1 MVAALVAVL
10 GWTTGCTSTDGEA
23 TVTSRSTTAPSP
35 GVSAPNAPAPGVSGP
50 SAPAPDVSDP
60 SAPAPRVPALS
71 LPGVE
76 PGFVR
81 LASGGPRRGSADL
94 GRVVVGKGTTW
105 VNIHCVADS
114 GTRRLTVTV
123 GEVARFG
130 VVCGGTDPG
139 TYANRLDL
147 SEGGTG
153 RFHVEAPHDVRWTAD
168 VQGEATSRR

>member
-10 GWTTGCTSTDGEA
+10 GWTTGCTSTDTV
-23 TVTSRSTTAPSP
+23 TVTSRSATAPSP
-35 GVSAPNAPAPGVSGP
+35 DVSAPSPDRSATAPSPDAQ
-50 SAPAPDVSDP
+50 APDAQAP
-60 SAPAPRVPALS
+60 SAPAPREPALA
-71 LPGVE
+71 LPEVV

-105 VNIHCVADS
+105 VTIHCVADG
-114 GTRRLTVTV
+114 GTRRVTVTV
-123 GEVARFG
+123 GEVAEFG
-130 VVCGGTDPG
+130 VACGGADPG

-147 SEGGTG
+147 AEGGTG

>member
-1 MVAALVAVL
+1 MIRSRSRSAVLAALVAVL
-10 GWTTGCTSTDGEA
+10 GWTTGCTSTDGTA

-35 GVSAPNAPAPGVSGP
+35 APSTTAPSP
-50 SAPAPDVSDP
+50 DP
-60 SAPAPRVPALS
+60 SVPVPRRVPVLS
-71 LPGVE
+71 LPEVE

-123 GEVARFG
+123 GEVATFG
-130 VVCGGTDPG
+130 VACGSAEPG

-168 VQGEATSRR
+168 VQGEATSRG